1 MVGILVM
8 NMARR
13 VIIDFVGEFVMSLK
27 RLEIDTKDVEE
38 SYEEDEGGR
47 IRNRWCDREDCR
59 L

>member
-47 IRNRWCDREDCR
+47 IRNR
-59 L
+59 